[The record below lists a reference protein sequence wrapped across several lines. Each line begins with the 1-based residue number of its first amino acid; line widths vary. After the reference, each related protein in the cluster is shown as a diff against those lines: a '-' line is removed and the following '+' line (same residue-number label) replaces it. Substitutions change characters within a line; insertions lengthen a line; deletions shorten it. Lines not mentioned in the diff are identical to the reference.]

1 MARLLR
7 EIRKIRNICIVVCEQ
22 VLSFV
27 LDVAD
32 RILVM
37 EGGRIV
43 HSDTREQVDEAA
55 IARFLAV

>member
-1 MARLLR
+1 
-7 EIRKIRNICIVVCEQ
+7 

-27 LDVAD
+27 LDIAD
-32 RILVM
+32 RIFVM

-43 HSDTREQVDEAA
+43 HTDSREHVDEAT

>member
-1 MARLLR
+1 MTSAAFA
-7 EIRKIRNICIVVCEQ
+7 IICIVVCEQ

-27 LDVAD
+27 LDIAD

-43 HSDTREQVDEAA
+43 HTDTRDQVDEAT

>member
-1 MARLLR
+1 
-7 EIRKIRNICIVVCEQ
+7 
-22 VLSFV
+22 V

-43 HSDTREQVDEAA
+43 HANTRDQVDEAA